1 MHAEMPKIVLDAN
14 ALMMPF
20 EFNINL
26 DSEIKRLLGECE
38 IVVPSGV
45 VAELTKLSETDRAA
59 KAGLRLAGKYR
70 TLEVNGQGDDAVI
83 EAAVSL
89 RAAVVTNDDA
99 LLRRLREMGIARIR
113 LRSRTHLVLEGD
125 PGS

>member
-1 MHAEMPKIVLDAN
+1 MPKIVLDAN